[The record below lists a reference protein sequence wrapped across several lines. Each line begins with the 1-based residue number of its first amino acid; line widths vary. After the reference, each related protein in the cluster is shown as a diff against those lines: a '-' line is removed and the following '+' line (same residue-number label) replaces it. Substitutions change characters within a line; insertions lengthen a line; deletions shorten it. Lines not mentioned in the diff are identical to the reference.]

1 MKTLLFLMLCAAAAA
16 AQPIP
21 AKGLLNG
28 APKGYVCGRA
38 TTPVVIDG
46 KLDDRVWKEA
56 PWTDNFVDIEGTLK
70 PSPMYRTKVK
80 MLWDDSCLYIGAEI
94 EEPHVW
100 ATLLKRDTVIFYD
113 NDFEVFIDPN
123 GDNHEYY
130 EFEMN
135 AFNTGWD
142 LFLNIPYRD
151 GGKANDAWDMVGLR
165 TAVHVDGTINDPRD
179 KDLGWTA
186 ELAIPWKALEEY
198 AHMPCPPREGDQWR
212 INFSRVEWDIDIVG
226 GKYQKI
232 KGRPEHNW
240 VWSPQWVIDMH
251 QPETWGTLQFTRGK
265 AATAH
270 LRPDSSLGARTALM
284 TLYHAQREF
293 KEASKRWGE
302 SLEEIGLG
310 EMVLPKGV
318 TDLQMHPSADG
329 WSAEV
334 KSGGRIWRVR
344 SDSKFESAN

>member
-1 MKTLLFLMLCAAAAA
+1 MKILLFLMIFAAASA
-16 AQPIP
+16 AQPTP
-21 AKGLLNG
+21 AKGLFHG

-46 KLDDRVWKEA
+46 RLDDRVWKAA
-56 PWTDNFVDIEGTLK
+56 PWSENFVDIEGTLK
-70 PSPMYRTKVK
+70 PSPTYRTRVK
-80 MLWDDSCLYIGAEI
+80 MLWDDLYLYIGAEL

-135 AFNTGWD
+135 ALNTGWD
-142 LFLNIPYRD
+142 LCLNVPYRD
-151 GGKANDAWDMVGLR
+151 GGKANDAWNIVGLK

-179 KDLGWTA
+179 RDRGWTA
-186 ELAIPWKALEEY
+186 ELAIPWSALEKY

-212 INFSRVEWDIDIVG
+212 INFSRVEWDVDIAD

-251 QPETWGTLQFTRGK
+251 QPELWGTLQFTRGK
-265 AATAH
+265 AAKVR
-270 LRPDSSLGARTALM
+270 LRPDSSLGARTVLMAL
-284 TLYHAQREF
+284 YQAQRAF
-293 KEASKRWGE
+293 KEAHKRWGE
-302 SLEEIGLG
+302 SLKEIGL
-310 EMVLPKGV
+310 ETMVLPRAV
-318 TDLQMHPSADG
+318 TDLQMYPRADG
-329 WSAEV
+329 WFATV
-334 KSGGRIWRVR
+334 KSAGRAWLIR
-344 SDSKFESAN
+344 SDSKFEPGK